1 MLLFYIRHGEPIYD
15 PNRLT
20 PLGERQAEA
29 LARRLA
35 RYGLD
40 EIYVSPSHRARQ
52 TAEPTQELLH
62 LTPTVL
68 DWCSED
74 LAWGEFTVADAEGH
88 RRWVYQ
94 DAEARKLLVSPEIA
108 ALGDDWYRHD
118 YFRSHACGDGTA
130 RIRANTY
137 SFLESLGYRFNPASR
152 TYTAVAPNEK
162 RVALFAHEGFGM
174 AFLSSVLG
182 IPYPLFSTH
191 MGLGHSSMTVIR
203 FANSTTDTE
212 VIPEMLQLSNDSH
225 LYAEN
230 LPTRYNGETPI

>member
-1 MLLFYIRHGEPIYD
+1 MLLFYIRHGEPIYN
-15 PNRLT
+15 PNQLT

-68 DWCSED
+68 DWCNED
-74 LAWGEFTVADAEGH
+74 LAWGELTVADAEG
-88 RRWVYQ
+88 RRNWVYQ
-94 DAEARKLLVSPEIA
+94 DAGARRMLVSPQVA

-118 YFRSHACGDGTA
+118 YFRSRACGDGTA
-130 RIRANTY
+130 RIRQNTY
-137 SFLESLGYRFNPASR
+137 AFLESLGYRFDPASH
-152 TYTAVAPNEK
+152 TYNAVHPNEK

-174 AFLSSVLG
+174 AFLSAVLDV
-182 IPYPLFSTH
+182 PYPLFCTH
-191 MGLGHSSMTVIR
+191 MGLEHSGMTVIH
-203 FANSTTDTE
+203 FAGDTA
-212 VIPEMLQLSNDSH
+212 VIPRMLQLSNDSH
-225 LYAEN
+225 LYAAD
-230 LPTRYNGETPI
+230 LPTRYNGEICF

>member
-68 DWCSED
+68 DWCNED
-74 LAWGEFTVADAEGH
+74 LAWG
-88 RRWVYQ
+88 
-94 DAEARKLLVSPEIA
+94 
-108 ALGDDWYRHD
+108 
-118 YFRSHACGDGTA
+118 
-130 RIRANTY
+130 
-137 SFLESLGYRFNPASR
+137 
-152 TYTAVAPNEK
+152 
-162 RVALFAHEGFGM
+162 
-174 AFLSSVLG
+174 
-182 IPYPLFSTH
+182 
-191 MGLGHSSMTVIR
+191 
-203 FANSTTDTE
+203 
-212 VIPEMLQLSNDSH
+212 
-225 LYAEN
+225 
-230 LPTRYNGETPI
+230 

>member
-1 MLLFYIRHGEPIYD
+1 MLLFYIRHGEPIYN
-15 PNRLT
+15 PNQLT

-68 DWCSED
+68 DWCNED
-74 LAWGEFTVADAEGH
+74 LAWGEFTVADAEG
-88 RRWVYQ
+88 RRNWVYQ
-94 DAEARKLLVSPEIA
+94 DAGARRMLVSPQVA

-118 YFRSHACGDGTA
+118 YFRSRACGDGTA

-137 SFLESLGYRFNPASR
+137 AFLESLGYRFDPASH
-152 TYTAVAPNEK
+152 TYSAVRPNEK

-174 AFLSSVLG
+174 AFLSAVLDV
-182 IPYPLFSTH
+182 PYPLFCTH
-191 MGLGHSSMTVIR
+191 MGLEHSGMTVIH
-203 FANSTTDTE
+203 FAGDTT
-212 VIPEMLQLSNDSH
+212 VIPRMLQLSNDSH
-225 LYAEN
+225 LYAAD
-230 LPTRYNGETPI
+230 LPTRYNGEICF